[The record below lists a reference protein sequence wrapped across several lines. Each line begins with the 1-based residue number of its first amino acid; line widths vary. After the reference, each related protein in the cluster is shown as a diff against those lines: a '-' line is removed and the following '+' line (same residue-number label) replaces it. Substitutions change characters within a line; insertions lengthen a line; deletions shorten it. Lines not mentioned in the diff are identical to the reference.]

1 MRARGRARRASA
13 LLSAACVLSLLARA
27 TGQDPPLGSVCSEE
41 YPASCANKC
50 TLDGQRASPCP
61 YECFVDTGVCY
72 NYCDGYFSDGTVAY
86 SNENSPGYDVYV
98 PECAARIA
106 TQAAAAYVADAFT
119 SNLRDPPIVR
129 RGLSST
135 PFSMFRNGPT
145 HSGRSAFAG
154 PVQNVT
160 VNWKFQTGGRVFS
173 SPTLAEDGTVYV
185 GCADGFVYGVFSDG
199 SVKWKYPAGGAVV
212 STAAIG
218 NPIGSDPTL
227 FIGGADGT
235 LHAVSANYGTS
246 KWNYV
251 KRRLHLDGAW
261 QLKAK
266 KPIVSSAALGDDG
279 VVYVGADNSLFAI
292 HAATGGGGFAGTV
305 KWSYETRGL
314 VMGSPALDFGN
325 ERVFVGS
332 MAGTVHAVRAADGAS
347 LWSFDAEGGLYSS
360 PALDDLGNVYV
371 GGVDSYLYALRAD
384 TGLLKWKFRASAAI
398 YSSPATAPSKRFP
411 GGLVFVG
418 ATDWKLYAVRA
429 DDGLLAWNQ
438 TLRRSSSGQTAQEE
452 SLEESS
458 DVTTNVTTNTSNVTS
473 NVTNV
478 TNASTP
484 EVSYYATAAK
494 TPYVSSSVRERADA
508 ARVLEAEGVCPPN
521 LAQGVGEETSLRFG
535 ANVVLTC
542 GRDSRSVGV
551 VASPVYAVGSNS
563 LGDDLGVVYV
573 GSSDKSFYAVT
584 AETGKV
590 KWRLDVDGAVAT
602 SAAIDADGRLY
613 FATDTGVVYQVAENA
628 TAESGTESEL
638 V

>member
-1 MRARGRARRASA
+1 MALGAAALVVVDLRGVVRLDCLGWTWYGKWFAVVLGMPGVLLALIGLRFVWSAWRQQRQDDARRDARSA
-13 LLSAACVLSLLARA
+13 CFFVGMLLYPQVSSSIFAALRCRQLSETTGVLEVDYAVVCTGAGFAPMRWLARLLVLA
-27 TGQDPPLGSVCSEE
+27 VPLGF
-41 YPASCANKC
+41 PA
-50 TLDGQRASPCP
+50 TL
-61 YECFVDTGVCY
+61 
-72 NYCDGYFSDGTVAY
+72 
-86 SNENSPGYDVYV
+86 
-98 PECAARIA
+98 
-106 TQAAAAYVADAFT
+106 
-119 SNLRDPPIVR
+119 L
-129 RGLSST
+129 GLLW
-135 PFSMFRNGPT
+135 R
-145 HSGRSAFAG
+145 H
-154 PVQNVT
+154 
-160 VNWKFQTGGRVFS
+160 
-173 SPTLAEDGTVYV
+173 
-185 GCADGFVYGVFSDG
+185 
-199 SVKWKYPAGGAVV
+199 
-212 STAAIG
+212 
-218 NPIGSDPTL
+218 
-227 FIGGADGT
+227 
-235 LHAVSANYGTS
+235 
-246 KWNYV
+246 
-251 KRRLHLDGAW
+251 
-261 QLKAK
+261 
-266 KPIVSSAALGDDG
+266 
-279 VVYVGADNSLFAI
+279 
-292 HAATGGGGFAGTV
+292 
-305 KWSYETRGL
+305 
-314 VMGSPALDFGN
+314 
-325 ERVFVGS
+325 
-332 MAGTVHAVRAADGAS
+332 VRAAEGAS

-398 YSSPATAPSKRFP
+398 YSSPATAPSQRFP

-438 TLRRSSSGQTAQEE
+438 TLRRSSSGQTTQEE
-452 SLEESS
+452 SLSSS
-458 DVTTNVTTNTSNVTS
+458 DVTNVTS
-473 NVTNV
+473 NVTTNVTANVPVNV
-478 TNASTP
+478 TNATT

-628 TAESGTESEL
+628 TERSGTESGPL